1 MPKPIIKLFSEENV
15 RIHVTD
21 FELLDVSFY
30 GCIFWRRKALTSALS
45 MTMITT
51 NFPLKYGKS
60 LSNTNSAF
68 TMNYTMNISSTEAVM
83 YRM

>member
-30 GCIFWRRKALTSALS
+30 GCIFWGRKALISALS

-60 LSNTNSAF
+60 LKNTNSAF

-83 YRM
+83 YRT